1 MSDILQRSH
10 EATLRRLK
18 KLRDAKK
25 ASRALE
31 RRKAWIMKPAPEA
44 TVARHL
50 RDAIKKAN
58 GLILKVHP
66 LTFKGVPDY
75 LVHVGGR
82 TLYVETKTTGKT
94 CSPAQREAHKIL
106 KEHGVETYV
115 LDRRIVELDELF
127 MYSYK
132 TYETNPSSRYY
143 REFTNEDNDGE

>member
-1 MSDILQRSH
+1 MSDILKRSH

-31 RRKAWIMKPAPEA
+31 RRKAWIMKPATEA
-44 TVARHL
+44 AVARNL

-58 GLILKVHP
+58 GLSMKIHP

-75 LVHVGGR
+75 LIHVGGR
-82 TLYVETKTTGKT
+82 TFYVETKTTGKT
-94 CSPAQREAHKIL
+94 CSPAQREAHRIL

-143 REFTNEDNDGE
+143 REFTNTEDDGE

>member
-31 RRKAWIMKPAPEA
+31 RRKAWVSKPTTEGA
-44 TVARHL
+44 VARNL
-50 RDAIKKAN
+50 RDAVKKAG

-66 LTFKGVPDY
+66 LTFKGIPDFI
-75 LVHVGGR
+75 VHVMGR
-82 TLYVETKTTGKT
+82 TFYVETKTTGKR
-94 CSPAQREAHKIL
+94 CSPAQIEAHKIL
-106 KEHGVETYV
+106 KERGIETYV
-115 LDRRIVELDELF
+115 LENRIVELDELF

-143 REFTNEDNDGE
+143 RELTNTDDYGE

>member
-44 TVARHL
+44 TVARNL

-58 GLILKVHP
+58 GLIMKVHP

-75 LVHVGGR
+75 LIHVGGR
-82 TLYVETKTTGKT
+82 TFYVETKTTGKT
-94 CSPAQREAHKIL
+94 CSLAQIEAHKIL

-115 LDRRIVELDELF
+115 LDRRIRELEELF

-132 TYETNPSSRYY
+132 TYETNLSSRYY